1 MNKITSFLALSFAS
15 VTLLASCGGGDA
27 SSSGRGTGLADALA
41 FARENSFGITGT
53 AYTAFD
59 TLTSEKEERNSLV
72 MNFITFSAKAS
83 SLVKLFIITISAT
96 AILLTIRCPPP
107 ILRKKTV

>member
-59 TLTSEKEERNSLV
+59 ALTSEKGGEEFASYELHNV
-72 MNFITFSAKAS
+72 FSEGILS
-83 SLVKLFIITISAT
+83 SEV
-96 AILLTIRCPPP
+96 
-107 ILRKKTV
+107 VYH

>member
-41 FARENSFGITGT
+41 FARENSFGITG
-53 AYTAFD
+53 
-59 TLTSEKEERNSLV
+59 
-72 MNFITFSAKAS
+72 
-83 SLVKLFIITISAT
+83 
-96 AILLTIRCPPP
+96 
-107 ILRKKTV
+107 KK